1 MERTAREIADSFE
14 IRCSAIH
21 EVVGGTIGLTEKQ
34 TETLKDYE
42 DRFNGTSKLKLSD
55 KMASERLELIK
66 KRDFPDLPEG
76 LKTHCKK
83 WLKEHLFNRREQ
95 LNNKYVNKGNETE
108 EDGFTLAAVQLK
120 LGMVYKNTERRRNG
134 IVSGECD
141 LHHERVTYDN
151 KSSWSLDTFPMF
163 ENQIPDIKYWWQL
176 QGYSMLWESDHLCL
190 NYTLVNSSYES
201 VEKAIKWLD
210 SPNEKYTVAK
220 NMVFTQKEFDVLR
233 DHFFADADLIDFV
246 EIPADK
252 RIKPFKFKP
261 DPNAVKIITERSNL
275 CKEYIYA
282 LLINSGYK

>member
-21 EVVGGTIGLTEKQ
+21 EVVGGTIGLTDIQQEK
-34 TETLKDYE
+34 L
-42 DRFNGTSKLKLSD
+42 NGYQERYNGVGKPLTDKQEAERVELFKKLNNP
-55 KMASERLELIK
+55 E
-66 KRDFPDLPEG
+66 LPEG

-83 WLKEHLFNRREQ
+83 WLKENLFNRREI

-108 EDGFTLAAVQLK
+108 EEGFTLAAVELK

-141 LHHERVTYDN
+141 LHHEGVTHDN

-163 ENQIPDIKYWWQL
+163 ETSIPDIKYWWQL
-176 QGYSMLWESDHLCL
+176 QGYSMLWPSKELSL

-201 VEKAIKWLD
+201 VEKAIKWAD
-210 SPNEKYTVAK
+210 TANEKYIIAK
-220 NMVFTQKEFDVLR
+220 NMVFTQKEFDLIK
-233 DHFFADADLIDFV
+233 DHFFSDATLTDFV
-246 EIPADK
+246 EIPAKK

-261 DPNAVKIITERSNL
+261 EPEAVRVITERSAL